1 MPPIILISPTF
12 MLYFGVM
19 RVNDHE
25 MSFKMLSDVGRSQR
39 TCDSLQRRSLWR
51 SVELRGAGC
60 VGRRERELCGLSV
73 LILLSRVLACKARR
87 EDDRME
93 RMESMEPISAHYTTA
108 YPEIHPDSGF
118 ESRETTDSQAKTPP
132 SPTYDEELVHKVW

>member
-1 MPPIILISPTF
+1 M
-12 MLYFGVM
+12 
-19 RVNDHE
+19 
-25 MSFKMLSDVGRSQR
+25 
-39 TCDSLQRRSLWR
+39 
-51 SVELRGAGC
+51 
-60 VGRRERELCGLSV
+60 GRREREGESCVVCQFLFSSAGSSLV
-73 LILLSRVLACKARR
+73 KARR

-132 SPTYDEELVHKVW
+132 APTYDEELVHKVR